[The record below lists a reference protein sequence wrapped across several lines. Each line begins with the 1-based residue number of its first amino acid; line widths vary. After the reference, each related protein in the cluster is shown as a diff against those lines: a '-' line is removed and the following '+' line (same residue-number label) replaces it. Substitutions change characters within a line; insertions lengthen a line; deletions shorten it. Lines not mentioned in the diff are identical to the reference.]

1 MIDISKYRILKYF
14 LFFNLY
20 ASEGL
25 IFSLSTV
32 ITVLYFN
39 ELNIPISTTTI
50 VAGII
55 NIPWILKFVP
65 GPIIDHYIMRGRKP
79 FIIFGGLTGALC
91 LFPLALLDPTTT
103 ILPFTLFFFISHLGV
118 VFLDVSA
125 DAWAVQISEYNERGK
140 VNAAMNAGLFS
151 FWALGSIILAFI
163 GQNFGY
169 TMTFILVGFFILLTI
184 LFPLFVKEIKIIKKH
199 QKIKSILIKEF
210 SKKNT
215 LLITALEFVA
225 PMNFGILL
233 LVIPSYT
240 TDFLYLDDFQTG
252 IMSAINPISIV
263 IGGIIGGVFSD
274 RFGRKPIIFI
284 CFTGIILFSIL
295 LVLADTW
302 QILAIIY
309 AIIGLLQGSA
319 LYTALAAL
327 VMDIINPKIGATQLS
342 ILMSVHNFGDIGISM
357 ISGSLVLM
365 LGYDRFFLYAALIVG
380 PVLLLLYFIKD
391 KRDEKKNIIK

>member
-1 MIDISKYRILKYF
+1 MIDISKNRILKYI

-25 IFSLSTV
+25 IFALSTT

-39 ELNIPISTTTI
+39 QLNIPISTTTL

-55 NIPWILKFVP
+55 NIPWILKFIP
-65 GPIIDHYIMRGRKP
+65 GPIIDYFITHGRKP

-91 LFPLALLDPTTT
+91 LFPLTLLDPTTA
-103 ILPFTLFFFISHLGV
+103 IIPFTLLFFISHLGV

-140 VNAAMNAGLFS
+140 INASMTAGLFS
-151 FWALGSIILAFI
+151 LWALGSIFLAYI
-163 GQNFGY
+163 GQYFEY
-169 TMTFILVGFFILLTI
+169 TLTFIIVGIFILLTI
-184 LFPLFVKEIKIIKKH
+184 VLPLLVKEIKITKKH
-199 QKIKSILIKEF
+199 QNIKSILKKEF

-233 LVIPSYT
+233 LIIPAYMA
-240 TDFLYLDDFQTG
+240 DFLHLNDFQTG

-263 IGGIIGGVFSD
+263 IGSLIGGILSD
-274 RFGRKPIIFI
+274 KYGRKPIIFI
-284 CFTGIILFSIL
+284 CFTGTIIFSIL
-295 LVLADTW
+295 LVFADTW
-302 QILAIIY
+302 QILAILY

-319 LYTALAAL
+319 LYAALAAL
-327 VMDIINPKIGATQLS
+327 VMDIVNPKIGATQLS

-357 ISGSLVLM
+357 ISGAIVMM
-365 LGYDRFFLYAALIVG
+365 LGYDRFFLYAALVVG
-380 PVLLLLYFIKD
+380 PALLILYFIKEIKD
-391 KRDEKKNIIK
+391 KKNINNF